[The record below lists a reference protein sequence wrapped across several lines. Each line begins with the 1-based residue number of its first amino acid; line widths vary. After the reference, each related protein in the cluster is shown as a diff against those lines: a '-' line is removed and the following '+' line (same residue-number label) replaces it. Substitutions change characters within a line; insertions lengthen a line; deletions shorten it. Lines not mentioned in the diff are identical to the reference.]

1 MPRELI
7 VEYLDGGKRFAALA
21 RTVSTSEMDRSPIS
35 GQWSPAFIIHH
46 LSDAELHFATRFL
59 RILTEDKPAI
69 QPFDEDVYPSRLN
82 YSQRD
87 PQLSL
92 RSFEAVNKTMADLLS
107 QIPEVDWER
116 QGVHAERGEFPLIAG
131 VKTSRNHVQA
141 HIEQLEQVLQALK
154 AYDAR

>member
-7 VEYLDGGKRFAALA
+7 VEYLDGGRGFAALA
-21 RTVSTSEMDRSPIS
+21 RTVSTLEMDRSPIS

-92 RSFEAVNKTMADLLS
+92 RSFEAVNKTMADLLLANPRS
-107 QIPEVDWER
+107 R
-116 QGVHAERGEFPLIAG
+116 LG
-131 VKTSRNHVQA
+131 TSRS
-141 HIEQLEQVLQALK
+141 
-154 AYDAR
+154 ARRARGISINRRCQNLAQPCSGPY

>member
-1 MPRELI
+1 MSRELI
-7 VEYLDGGKRFAALA
+7 AEYLDGGKRFVALA
-21 RTVSTSEMDRSPIS
+21 RTVSLKDIDRSPAS
-35 GQWSPAFIIHH
+35 DQWSPAFIIHH

-116 QGVHAERGEFPLIAG
+116 QGVHAERGDLSLIAA
-131 VKTSRNHVQA
+131 VKLTRNHVQA
-141 HIEQLEQVLQALK
+141 HIEQLEQVLQTLK
-154 AYDAR
+154 D

>member
-1 MPRELI
+1 MSRELI
-7 VEYLDGGKRFAALA
+7 VEYLDGGKRFVALA
-21 RTVSTSEMDRSPIS
+21 RTVSLEDIDRSPAS
-35 GQWSPAFIIHH
+35 DQWSPAFIIHH

-59 RILTEDKPAI
+59 RILTEDKPVI

-92 RSFEAVNKTMADLLS
+92 KSFEAVSKTMADLLS

-116 QGVHAERGEFPLIAG
+116 QGVHVERGDFPLIAA
-131 VKTSRNHVQA
+131 VKLTRNHVQA
-141 HIEQLEQVLQALK
+141 HIEQLEQVLQTLK
-154 AYDAR
+154 DSNI